1 MTGQPVDGIENLA
14 QPLVQQFLL
23 YDALDEGPSLIFV
36 ADERMKYVAVNTT
49 ACRTLGYTRQELL
62 ALAVP
67 DVAVAP
73 EASEIYQD
81 MLWARNAQRGVT
93 PIRTKD
99 GRVLSLAYNAGEVRV
114 AGLPYWVSIGH
125 VVDGS
130 SS

>member
-36 ADERMKYVAVNTT
+36 ADEQMKYVAVNTT

-62 ALAVP
+62 ALGVP

-81 MLWARNAQRGVT
+81 MLWARNGQRGVT

-130 SS
+130 GS

>member
-62 ALAVP
+62 ALGVP

-81 MLWARNAQRGVT
+81 MLWARNGQRGVT